1 MDFLLHLLV
10 PLLWFPM
17 VNKFLVDLVN
27 FLDPVLLVVVTRV
40 VVVVSV
46 TFYSARKKTIDHQ
59 PGSELYIFKPIPS
72 NEEE

>member
-1 MDFLLHLLV
+1 MDLDIK
-10 PLLWFPM
+10 M
-17 VNKFLVDLVN
+17 VKSKGWVM
-27 FLDPVLLVVVTRV
+27 
-40 VVVVSV
+40 VVVSV